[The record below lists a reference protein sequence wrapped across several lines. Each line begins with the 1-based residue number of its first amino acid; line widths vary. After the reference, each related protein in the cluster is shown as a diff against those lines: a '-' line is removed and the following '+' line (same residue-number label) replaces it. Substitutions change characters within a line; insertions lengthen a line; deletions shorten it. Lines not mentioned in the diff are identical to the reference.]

1 MHEEQPTAPIPAD
14 SFSHLEN
21 ITANL
26 QLVADLG
33 YGDAALAWL
42 EDDGTLTVLGD
53 ARPATAMDPFP
64 TSRGGDVLSPDEE
77 PEAYEA
83 VALRQPVLGSARRGP
98 TGVTRSTDAYPV
110 GEPEPYAVI
119 LRTYGEQ
126 IETTASRMETAFID
140 AARDLMQTLRGGPLL
155 ETRTGL
161 PFSTERRAGD
171 GVLRV
176 GPRGDIVYA
185 SPNAVSIMR
194 SAGVEGRVT
203 GMHAGELPGG
213 AIAISPLLGGKGAI
227 ASELEV
233 GDRTLGYR
241 TIALTASLLV
251 LVEDLT
257 EARRRERELGIK
269 EATIREVHHR
279 VKNNLQTIASLLRMQ
294 ARRSDNDEVR
304 RALTEATER
313 AASMATVHDLLAHSD
328 HERVDFAE
336 ATRRVVDLVRSG
348 VLTVDQDITV
358 QVSGSTGYITAGEA
372 TSLALALTELVH
384 NALEHAFA
392 PGASG
397 RVAVDL
403 VRSGDELTITVADD
417 GRGLPQGFDPGT
429 TRGLGFSIVRT
440 LVEEDL
446 RGSLTAGPGAGTDA
460 GATVT
465 IRVPL
470 LELRD

>member
-1 MHEEQPTAPIPAD
+1 VSDAQPTAPIPAD
-14 SFSHLEN
+14 AHSHLEN

-42 EDDGTLTVLGD
+42 EDDGGLTVLAD

-64 TSRGGDVLSPDEE
+64 LSRGGERLAPNEE
-77 PEAYEA
+77 PEAYAA
-83 VALRQPVLGSARRGP
+83 VERRQPVLGTARRGHG
-98 TGVTRSTDAYPV
+98 GVTRTTDAYPV
-110 GEPEPYAVI
+110 GAPQPYAVI

-126 IETTASRMETAFID
+126 IEATASRMETAFID
-140 AARDLMQTLRGGPLL
+140 AARDLMQTLRDGPLV

-161 PFSTERRAGD
+161 PFATERRAGD

-176 GPRGDIVYA
+176 SGRGEITYA

-194 SAGVEGRVT
+194 NAGVEGRVT
-203 GMHAGELPGG
+203 GMRAAELPGG
-213 AIAISPLLGGKGAI
+213 AVGISPLLGGCGAL
-227 ASELEV
+227 ATELEV

-241 TIALTASLLV
+241 SLALTAGLLV

-294 ARRSDNDEVR
+294 ARRSDSPEVR

-348 VLTVDQDITV
+348 VLSADQDITV
-358 QVSGSTGYITAGEA
+358 SVSGSTGPISAGEA

-384 NALEHAFA
+384 NALEHAFE
-392 PGASG
+392 PGQSG
-397 RVAVDL
+397 TVEVDL
-403 VRSGDELTITVADD
+403 VRDGDDLAITVRDD
-417 GRGLPQGFDPGT
+417 GRGLPEGFDVGT
-429 TRGLGFSIVRT
+429 SRGLGFSIVRT

-446 RGSLTAGPGAGTDA
+446 RGSLSATSEG
-460 GATVT
+460 GATVVV
-465 IRVPL
+465 RVPL

>member
-1 MHEEQPTAPIPAD
+1 MPAQPTAFIPAD
-14 SFSHLEN
+14 VHAHLES
-21 ITANL
+21 ISANL

-33 YGDAALAWL
+33 YGDAALAWHE
-42 EDDGTLTVLGD
+42 EDGSLTVLAD
-53 ARPATAMDPFP
+53 ARPATAADPVPF
-64 TSRGGDVLSPDEE
+64 SRGGDRLSAEDE

-83 VALRQPVLGSARRGP
+83 LARRQPVLGTVRRGAD
-98 TGVTRSTDAYPV
+98 GASRATDAYPV
-110 GEPEPYAVI
+110 GVERPYAVI
-119 LRTYGEQ
+119 LRTYGGQ

-140 AARDLMQTLRGGPLL
+140 AARDLMQTLRAGPLI
-155 ETRTGL
+155 EARTRE
-161 PFSTERRAGD
+161 PFATERRAGD

-176 GPRGDIVYA
+176 GRRGDIVYA

-194 SAGVEGRVT
+194 NAGVEGRVT
-203 GMHAGELPGG
+203 GMRAAELPGG
-213 AIAISPLLGGKGAI
+213 AIGISPLLGASGAL
-227 ASELEV
+227 ATELEV
-233 GDRTLGYR
+233 GGRTLGYR
-241 TIALTASLLV
+241 ALALSTSLLV

-294 ARRSDNDEVR
+294 ARRSDSDEVR

-336 ATRRVVDLVRSG
+336 ATRRVVDLVRVG
-348 VLTVDQDITV
+348 VLASDSRITV
-358 QVSGSTGYITAGEA
+358 VVGGSTGLIDAIPA

-392 PGASG
+392 LGAEG
-397 RVAVDL
+397 TVNVDL
-403 VRSGDELTITVADD
+403 VRDAEGLQLTVRDD
-417 GRGLPQGFDPGT
+417 GRGLPAGFDMAAA
-429 TRGLGFSIVRT
+429 RGLGFSIVRT

-446 RGSLTAGPGAGTDA
+446 RGTLTVAA
-460 GATVT
+460 GAVAPGTGTT
-465 IRVPL
+465 ITARVPL
-470 LELRD
+470 RDRGE